1 MFSPVILSMHAAQ
14 VVSYLPS
21 FYFGSLLL
29 LFGVEI
35 LSDWLLKSWKKVTR
49 KEYGLLLATFAAV
62 MLGAPL
68 EQCGSVFVPLA
79 VASPNSA
86 AVMLGEPLMQ

>member
-1 MFSPVILSMHAAQ
+1 MAQ

-62 MLGAPL
+62 MIGALCLHPAWGRIQ
-68 EQCGSVFVPLA
+68 EWQLA
-79 VASPNSA
+79 AQSLAMTLV
-86 AVMLGEPLMQ
+86 